1 MNEIELYL
9 FTGPEAGEKEEA
21 IGNIRSA
28 AIKKNGSVDDY
39 RYYASETR
47 IQDVVAQLQ
56 NVSLF
61 SPALFVVYRNAELLK
76 GKGDVEFLTQWAKG
90 GAKSSPSTLILV
102 SDENSVDK
110 KIDSLVPSS
119 HKKIF
124 WEMFDSRK
132 EQWVQGFFRKNG
144 VSVTQDAVAR
154 ILDMVENNTEV
165 LKSECSRFFYC
176 FDRGYTIREEDVDRI
191 LSHDR
196 EENAFTLF
204 ESMADSTKSPN
215 QRLEVA
221 LEILQKIRMSRES
234 NGVMLIAGL
243 SYCFRQLRS
252 WHLLHSEN
260 KNPTDIQLKSAGF
273 SGKKNQERYRNAS
286 KIWSPGSV
294 TAIIALLASTDMSI
308 RECGSA
314 LEDTYL
320 FTMVYSIVMKNGRFR
335 SEYERF

>member
-144 VSVTQDAVAR
+144 FSVTQDAVAR

-273 SGKKNQERYRNAS
+273 SGKKIRRDIEMRQKSGRRGPSLRE
-286 KIWSPGSV
+286 SPFWQAP
-294 TAIIALLASTDMSI
+294 T
-308 RECGSA
+308 CP
-314 LEDTYL
+314 
-320 FTMVYSIVMKNGRFR
+320 
-335 SEYERF
+335 

>member
-144 VSVTQDAVAR
+144 FSVTQDAVAR

-273 SGKKNQERYRNAS
+273 SGKK
-286 KIWSPGSV
+286 
-294 TAIIALLASTDMSI
+294 I
-308 RECGSA
+308 RRDIEMRQKS
-314 LEDTYL
+314 
-320 FTMVYSIVMKNGRFR
+320 GRR
-335 SEYERF
+335 GPSLR